1 MPLNNGGSS
10 NQASSGGRHTVLLL
24 TVLLLVLASISLYGL
39 VRPSGRVEVPDVVLG
54 KWTTTAQRYADK
66 SFTVRKD
73 SLVLYVSESD
83 STVHAIEGV
92 EVEDLGGPLLLTVH
106 YWDVEGLTEFPF
118 YYDTMRGGVV
128 RFKNQRAM
136 EWKRET

>member
-1 MPLNNGGSS
+1 MSLSKWD
-10 NQASSGGRHTVLLL
+10 SSGKTSHGGRYTVLLL
-24 TVLLLVLASISLYGL
+24 TLLLVVLASISLYGL
-39 VRPSGRVEVPDVVLG
+39 VRPSGRGEVPQVVLG
-54 KWTTTAQRYADK
+54 RWTTTAQRYADK
-66 SFTVRKD
+66 SFTIRKD

-83 STVHAIEGV
+83 STVHLIEGV

-118 YYDTMRGGVV
+118 YYDPMRGGVV

-136 EWKRET
+136 EWKRQT

>member
-1 MPLNNGGSS
+1 
-10 NQASSGGRHTVLLL
+10 LLL

-83 STVHAIEGV
+83 STVYAIEGV

-106 YWDVEGLTEFPF
+106 YWDADGLTEFPF

>member
-1 MPLNNGGSS
+1 
-10 NQASSGGRHTVLLL
+10 LLL
-24 TVLLLVLASISLYGL
+24 TLLLVVLASISLYGL
-39 VRPSGRVEVPDVVLG
+39 VRPSGRGEVPQVVLG
-54 KWTTTAQRYADK
+54 RWTTTAQRYADK
-66 SFTVRKD
+66 SFTIRKD

-83 STVHAIEGV
+83 STVHLIEGV

-118 YYDTMRGGVV
+118 YYDPMRGGVV

-136 EWKRET
+136 EWKRQT